1 MTVPSRIHAVAP
13 FARTGR
19 PYRRTGRAHAVAPF
33 FLSATL
39 FLLVAGA
46 LALAQLIDPWFLPGL
61 AAWRWPAVHLAF
73 VGGATQLIVGAIA
86 FFAVTLLMTD
96 APPAWLTRA
105 QWLLVNAG
113 ALALAGGSLYR
124 SPWLSAAGGMAVLAT
139 LALLWTTIRLL
150 QRRSLARP
158 NPALLYYKTAIVL
171 FMVGATLGILMVLG
185 LSDPFV
191 PRGRIRLAHTHL
203 NLIGWITL
211 TIVGTMRYFFGTV
224 LERPA
229 RHLAPLWAEYWPL
242 TLGTAAQAL
251 GWLTGLA
258 ALTGVGGVL
267 QTAGIVA
274 YAMAIVRQWRARPG
288 PLALAAAHLL
298 AATGW
303 LLVTTFGGLVVGA
316 LAMTG
321 AGGAARWAA
330 ALTAASFI
338 GFIGQTILGA
348 WTHLFSAVV
357 ALPGGALPAQPAPLR
372 PRLRAV
378 LAGQGRPQLLLTN
391 AGVAGVALGA
401 GLAPS
406 LPLPAAVVAAMGQA
420 ALAIVLALVTVK
432 AGWVLVLIWLAWRRR
447 ETVAVP
453 A

>member
-1 MTVPSRIHAVAP
+1 MTAPSRAAVTAP
-13 FARTGR
+13 LPRTSR

-33 FLSATL
+33 FLSATI
-39 FLLVAGA
+39 FLLAAAA

-61 AAWRWPAVHLAF
+61 GAWRWPTVHLAF

-105 QWLLVNAG
+105 QWALVNAG
-113 ALALAGGSLYR
+113 ALALAGGGLYGL
-124 SPWLSAAGGMAVLAT
+124 PWLSAAGGSAVLAT
-139 LALLWTTIRLL
+139 LALLWWTIRLL

-158 NPALLYYKTAIVL
+158 NAALRYYKTAIVFL
-171 FMVGATLGILMVLG
+171 MVGATLGILMVLG
-185 LSDPFV
+185 LSDAFV
-191 PRGRIRLAHTHL
+191 PRGRMRLAHTHL

-229 RHLAPLWAEYWPL
+229 SRLAPLWAEYWPL

-258 ALTGVGGVL
+258 ALTGAGGLL

-274 YAMAIVRQWRARPG
+274 YAIAIARQWRARPG

-303 LLVTTFGGLVVGA
+303 LLATTFGGLLVGA
-316 LAMTG
+316 LAVAG
-321 AGGAARWAA
+321 AGGAARWAV

-357 ALPGGALPAQPAPLR
+357 ALPGGPLPAQPAPLR

-391 AGVAGVALGA
+391 AGVAAVALGA
-401 GLAPS
+401 GLADR
-406 LPLPAAVVAAMGQA
+406 LPAVAAALAAAGQV
-420 ALAIVLALVTVK
+420 ALAIVLVLVMVK
-432 AGWVLVLIWLAWRRR
+432 AGRVLVLIWAAWHRR
-447 ETVAVP
+447 EMAAAPV
-453 A
+453 